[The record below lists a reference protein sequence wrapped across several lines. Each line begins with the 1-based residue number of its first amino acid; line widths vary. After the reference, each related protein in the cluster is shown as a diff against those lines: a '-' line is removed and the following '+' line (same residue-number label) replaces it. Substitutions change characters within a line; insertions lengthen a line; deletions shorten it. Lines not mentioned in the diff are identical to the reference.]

1 LCTAL
6 VCIIFPISSC
16 TNESSNDDSSRPDGV
31 ISLPLFSDV
40 TDKAGIKSSA
50 VHGQSGA
57 WADVNNDDRLDLIV
71 TNAQLRRKDARNVFL
86 YRNDGLPFTDITE
99 RSGILNQAI
108 LKVAWGDY
116 NNDNRLDLI
125 VGTAMGNAPPKLY
138 KNLGG
143 GVFVDEST
151 KAGVTKQGGVSH
163 AIWVDYDRDGLL
175 DIFQAKRGGS
185 FLYKNQGNETFAEVS
200 DEAGLRNSFLTRSAV
215 WFDFDNDG
223 FQDLFLANDGLNTLY
238 KNDGDGSFTDITDS
252 SGLAGDPTWR
262 SVAACVGD
270 YDNDGFLDLYVNNI
284 NTSRKALYRNKG
296 DGSFAD
302 VTSASGTQD
311 VGDGRTCSW
320 VDFDADG
327 RIDIFTTNHLNP
339 SKLYR
344 NLGNGKFEDVA
355 PQVGLDSPI
364 DAFAATWGDFNNDG
378 YMDVFLTGHIG
389 TALMK
394 SSGNNANYLI
404 LKLRGDGSLT
414 NTSAIGTRVE
424 LRTSSGIQ
432 IREVSGGRG
441 CCEQDMLPLHF
452 GLGKEKRVDILVK
465 WTSGKQCSFNGVNVD
480 GGKVLKLSEEA
491 CDLEEINV

>member
-1 LCTAL
+1 MTG
-6 VCIIFPISSC
+6 
-16 TNESSNDDSSRPDGV
+16 DG
-31 ISLPLFSDV
+31 F
-40 TDKAGIKSSA
+40 
-50 VHGQSGA
+50 
-57 WADVNNDDRLDLIV
+57 
-71 TNAQLRRKDARNVFL
+71 
-86 YRNDGLPFTDITE
+86 
-99 RSGILNQAI
+99 
-108 LKVAWGDY
+108 
-116 NNDNRLDLI
+116 
-125 VGTAMGNAPPKLY
+125 
-138 KNLGG
+138 
-143 GVFVDEST
+143 
-151 KAGVTKQGGVSH
+151 
-163 AIWVDYDRDGLL
+163 L
-175 DIFQAKRGGS
+175 DIFQAKPKGS
-185 FLYKNQGNETFAEVS
+185 FLYKNQGDGTFAEVS
-200 DEAGLRNSFLTRSAV
+200 DEAGLGNSFFTRSAV
-215 WFDFDNDG
+215 WFDFNNDG

-238 KNDGDGSFTDITDS
+238 KNDGDGTFSDITDS
-252 SGLAGDPTWR
+252 SGLGGDPGWR
-262 SVAACVGD
+262 SNAACVGD
-270 YDNDGFLDLYVNNI
+270 YDNDGFLDLYLSNI
-284 NTSRKALYRNKG
+284 NSPRKALYRNNG
-296 DGSFAD
+296 DGTFTD
-302 VTSASGTQD
+302 VTTETGTQD
-311 VGDGRTCSW
+311 IGDGRTCSW

-344 NLGNGKFEDVA
+344 NLGKGKFEDVA
-355 PQVGLDSPI
+355 PQVGVDSPI

-378 YMDVFLTGHIG
+378 SMDVFLTGHIG

-480 GGKVLKLSEEA
+480 GGKVLKLSEEG